1 MTIKF
6 LDLTGLSYFKGKLNI
21 PSTSDI
27 QSLINTA
34 LASYTTSADVF
45 TVVSTLP
52 ASGVEGRGYLVP
64 NANDATKYDLYTW
77 EEVNGTAQWVS
88 SPGGSVTITI
98 DSTPTSGSSNAV
110 SSGGVYTALEAKLN
124 ASDLVAIT
132 NSEIDNLFV

>member
-27 QSLINTA
+27 QTLINTA

-64 NANDATKYDLYTW
+64 NANDSTKYDLYTW
-77 EEVNGTAQWVS
+77 ETINGTAQWVGNT
-88 SPGGSVTITI
+88 GGSITITI
-98 DSTPTSGSSNAV
+98 DSTPTSGSNNAV
-110 SSGGVYTALEAKLN
+110 SSGGVYTALQGKLN
-124 ASDLVAIT
+124 TTDLVAIT
-132 NSEIDNLFV
+132 NTEIDNLFV

>member
-1 MTIKF
+1 MALKF
-6 LDLTGLSYFKGKLNI
+6 LDLTGLTYFKSKLNI

-27 QSLINTA
+27 QALINTA
-34 LASYTTSADVF
+34 LADYTTSADVF

-52 ASGVEGRGYLVP
+52 ASGVEGRGYLLP
-64 NANDATKYDLYTW
+64 NANDSTKYDLYTW
-77 EEVNGTAQWVS
+77 ENNAWVA

-98 DSTPTSGSSNAV
+98 DATPTQGSSNAV

>member
-27 QSLINTA
+27 QTLINTA
-34 LASYTTSADVF
+34 LADYTTSANIF

-52 ASGVEGRGYLVP
+52 ASGVEGRGYFVP
-64 NANDATKYDLYTW
+64 NANDSTKYDLYTW
-77 EEVNGTAQWVS
+77 ENNAWVS

-98 DSTPTSGSSNAV
+98 DSTPTSGSNNAV
-110 SSGGVYTALEAKLN
+110 SSGGVYTALQSKLD
-124 ASDLVAIT
+124 ASELVAIT

>member
-27 QSLINTA
+27 QTLINTA
-34 LASYTTSADVF
+34 LADYTTSANIF

-88 SPGGSVTITI
+88 NPGGSVTITI
-98 DSTPTSGSSNAV
+98 DSTPTSGSTNAV

>member
-1 MTIKF
+1 MALKF
-6 LDLTGLSYFKGKLNI
+6 LDLTGLTYFKSKLNI

-27 QSLINTA
+27 QTLINTA
-34 LASYTTSADVF
+34 LADYTTSADVF

-64 NANDATKYDLYTW
+64 NANDSTKYDLYTW

-88 SPGGSVTITI
+88 SSGGSVTITI
-98 DSTPTSGSSNAV
+98 DSTPTQGSSNAV
-110 SSGGVYTALEAKLN
+110 SSGGVYTALQSKLD
-124 ASDLVAIT
+124 ASELVAIT

>member
-27 QSLINTA
+27 QTLINTA

-77 EEVNGTAQWVS
+77 EEVNGTEQWVS

-110 SSGGVYTALEAKLN
+110 SSGGVYTALQGKLD
-124 ASDLVAIT
+124 ASELVAIT